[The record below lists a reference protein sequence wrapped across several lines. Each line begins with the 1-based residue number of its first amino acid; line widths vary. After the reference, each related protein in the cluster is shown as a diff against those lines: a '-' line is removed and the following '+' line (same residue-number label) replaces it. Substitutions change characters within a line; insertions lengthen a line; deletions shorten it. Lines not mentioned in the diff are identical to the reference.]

1 MVKQVQV
8 KIYEHYQE
16 MMIPYAQGKY
26 LSYDTARY
34 VLGLAKVPKVLRMIV
49 ISEMIEYKYLERI
62 NQRELKIV

>member
-1 MVKQVQV
+1 MNSKISV

-16 MMIPYAQGKY
+16 LMLNYAQGKF

-62 NQRELKIV
+62 NQRELKIA